1 MKGKPALIIILI
13 SVISLMTAFGLIM
26 AFYISEREFQGEK
39 TLSIVRFT
47 SADEKTE
54 AAGDLKLVSTPDFI
68 LIEFD
73 GQACQIK
80 KTEGL
85 VSALEGGL
93 HFCDSETPWE
103 INFGKHYEM
112 LGINKIADLTIMG
125 DWRTYQHT
133 DVFFLAFSGNAETA
147 ERMKKQD
154 CIRQFKK
161 LTSVFD
167 MQLDRP

>member
-1 MKGKPALIIILI
+1 MKGKTVLLIILI
-13 SVISLMTAFGLIM
+13 SVIALMTASGLAM

-39 TLSIVRFT
+39 ILSVVRFT

-85 VSALEGGL
+85 VSALEGGPYL
-93 HFCDSETPWE
+93 CENETPWE
-103 INFGKHYEM
+103 IYFGKHYDAI
-112 LGINKIADLTIMG
+112 GINKIANLTRIE
-125 DWRTYQHT
+125 DWRSYQHT
-133 DVFFLAFSGNAETA
+133 DVFFLAFSGKAETA
-147 ERMKKQD
+147 ARMKKQD
-154 CIRQFKK
+154 CVRQFKK
-161 LTSVFD
+161 LTPVFD
-167 MQLDRP
+167 MQLD

>member
-1 MKGKPALIIILI
+1 MYK
-13 SVISLMTAFGLIM
+13 
-26 AFYISEREFQGEK
+26 RQ
-39 TLSIVRFT
+39 
-47 SADEKTE
+47 
-54 AAGDLKLVSTPDFI
+54 PDFI

-103 INFGKHYEM
+103 IYFGKHYDM

>member
-1 MKGKPALIIILI
+1 
-13 SVISLMTAFGLIM
+13 
-26 AFYISEREFQGEK
+26 
-39 TLSIVRFT
+39 
-47 SADEKTE
+47 
-54 AAGDLKLVSTPDFI
+54 
-68 LIEFD
+68 
-73 GQACQIK
+73 
-80 KTEGL
+80 
-85 VSALEGGL
+85 
-93 HFCDSETPWE
+93 
-103 INFGKHYEM
+103 M